1 VHPTAILSVLKG
13 MTMGGY
19 VLKKREAL
27 PPQAKSLQKQTDRKT
42 SSLLVSDDTA
52 LKYQSSQSASY
63 YENNLRMQES
73 TYSWRDGGE
82 ADATQPAEILN
93 TAREAAIDRRYDTG
107 HEFWSEKK
115 WVDLSHKRVSLLG
128 PNGMI
133 VSGPLYPANTGGYWN
148 IPNMIP
154 SIDANYYGNKAI
166 SATAPTAS
174 NANFAVTAA
183 ELIRERI
190 TLPGMAGMASWLKS
204 RSSLG
209 KSLGSEWLNVQFG
222 LVPVMSD
229 AQKLFAS
236 MMDMN
241 KTIMQLIRD
250 DGRPVR
256 RRYSFPVQR
265 STTSLTGS
273 NYGVHMIQQGSDI
286 DGGAW
291 AGLYQNP
298 SVRTCNYTVN
308 DTLSQRYW
316 FSGAF
321 TYKIPADDSLLG
333 HFKRYEFF
341 LNKLTGI
348 RITPEVLWELT
359 PWSWLTDWF
368 VDVQSFTRATS
379 LLQNDGLVLK
389 YGYLMRTSVFTRTT
403 TLEGL
408 HFANPQGYVNGTPIV
423 SRQFHKRI
431 ERVRSTPFGF
441 GLNPNSFTD
450 RQWAILAALGLSR
463 GR

>member
-1 VHPTAILSVLKG
+1 
-13 MTMGGY
+13 MGGY
-19 VLKKREAL
+19 VLRKREAL
-27 PPQAKSLQKQTDRKT
+27 PPQAKSLQKLTHQRTSELLDTDK
-42 SSLLVSDDTA
+42 TA
-52 LKYQSSQSASY
+52 LKYSSAWTVPDY

-93 TAREAAIDRRYDTG
+93 TAREAAIDRRFDTG

-115 WVDLSHKRVSLLG
+115 WVELSHKKVTLFG
-128 PNGMI
+128 PDQMMAR
-133 VSGPLYPANTGGYWN
+133 GPLYPGNTGGYWN
-148 IPNMIP
+148 IPMVIP

-166 SATAPTAS
+166 AATAPTAS

-190 TLPGMAGMASWLKS
+190 TLPGMAGYAQWLKS
-204 RSSLG
+204 RASLG

-222 LVPVMSD
+222 LVPVMAD
-229 AQKLFAS
+229 ASKLFS
-236 MMDMN
+236 SIMNMN

-256 RRYSFPVQR
+256 RRYSFPTLR
-265 STTSLTGS
+265 STSSTSGTGMT
-273 NYGVHMIQQGSDI
+273 VHMIQQGSDI
-286 DGGAW
+286 DNW
-291 AGLYQNP
+291 YGLYQNP
-298 SVRTCNYTVN
+298 SIRSSNYTVT
-308 DTLSQRYW
+308 DTISQRYW

-321 TYKIPADDSLLG
+321 TYKIPADDGLLG
-333 HFKRYEFF
+333 HFRRYEFF
-341 LNKLTGI
+341 LNKLVGT

-359 PWSWLTDWF
+359 PWSWLVDWF
-368 VDVQSFTRATS
+368 ADVQSFTRATS
-379 LLQNDGLVLK
+379 LLQSDGLVLK
-389 YGYLMRTSVFTRTT
+389 YGYLMRTTRMTQTT
-403 TLEGL
+403 TLDGF
-408 HFANPQGYVNGTPIV
+408 HFSNPQGYVNGTPV
-423 SRQFHKRI
+423 WSRTHYNRV